1 MLNIIR
7 KLYSWV
13 TGLKKYHAM
22 HTFVMPP
29 ALCFIAGYLICIY
42 SDIGCVHEPGA
53 VEFFLEIVFIIYF
66 GILTICSILAICIA
80 IILKLLSKYGCRYFI
95 KSHIVLYSW
104 FYNAIFIFG
113 LIINTFTILL
123 IIIRPQNIDLGTI
136 LYFPFRIIYSLPW
149 FY

>member
-1 MLNIIR
+1 MLNIIH
-7 KLYSWV
+7 KLYSWI

-22 HTFVMPP
+22 NTFVMPP
-29 ALCFIAGYLICIY
+29 ALCFIAGYIICIY

-53 VEFFLEIVFIIYF
+53 VEFFLEIVFMIYF
-66 GILTICSILAICIA
+66 VILTICSILAICVA
-80 IILKLLSKYGCRYFI
+80 IILKILSKYGYRFSI

-123 IIIRPQNIDLGTI
+123 LIIRPQYIDLGAI

>member
-7 KLYSWV
+7 KLCNWI

-22 HTFVMPP
+22 NTFVMPP
-29 ALCFIAGYLICIY
+29 ALCFIAGYIICIY

-53 VEFFLEIVFIIYF
+53 VEFFLEIVFMIYF
-66 GILTICSILAICIA
+66 VILTICSILAICIA
-80 IILKLLSKYGCRYFI
+80 IILKILSKYGYRFSI

-123 IIIRPQNIDLGTI
+123 LIIRPQYIDLGAI